1 MGGPG
6 RGWGEGLPPLPLPGG
21 GGWLAGAG
29 LLAGVAGLAGAYA
42 GARWARRSV
51 RAGAGAA
58 PAPAALGEPV
68 PALGPREEKAL
79 LEHLRGKAYVRL
91 APSPLEGVGVF
102 ALRKIPAGTNPFHI
116 VNKHLFREEYMA
128 SGRCRAP
135 RGRERSD

>member
-58 PAPAALGEPV
+58 RRKRPAVVRGFRAGAPASALE
-68 PALGPREEKAL
+68 
-79 LEHLRGKAYVRL
+79 
-91 APSPLEGVGVF
+91 
-102 ALRKIPAGTNPFHI
+102 
-116 VNKHLFREEYMA
+116 A
-128 SGRCRAP
+128 S
-135 RGRERSD
+135 